1 MTAMIRNLGKMTNLG
16 VFEDPANVKIVTD
29 MLGNG
34 KHLSKARIHPIK
46 VNCYNHLLSLWLIEI
61 REIIFGIIIFISQIL
76 ILFLMLLY
84 INSFI

>member
-1 MTAMIRNLGKMTNLG
+1 MAAMIEKLGKMTNLG

-46 VNCYNHLLSLWLIEI
+46 VTCYNHLLLLKLEYSRKSFQDCSYWFMHVVKMSSL
-61 REIIFGIIIFISQIL
+61 F
-76 ILFLMLLY
+76 
-84 INSFI
+84 N